1 MSSLL
6 ANLNDELAESLQKV
20 RRRIEDLVAES
31 PGMIRKDLETLT
43 ARPGKMLRPLF
54 VFLSARGGEAVEEE
68 LVSIAASMELL
79 HIASLAHD
87 DVIDNAARRRGELT
101 LHQTSGAKRAILA
114 GDYLLAMSMKLASG
128 RFEQSLV
135 ARMTEG
141 VERLCLSEIEQD
153 ENIGRF
159 NVSREQYYSRI
170 QGKTAEL
177 FGLSCFAGALL
188 SGKNEEGC
196 EQLYQAGLNFGM
208 AFQIQDDVLDYL
220 GDSGVMGKNGN
231 TDIKN
236 GIPTLPLILAMEDKL
251 PGVEALLVKGLRFL
265 FAPLVIRKIVKG
277 GYHIKAE
284 EIASD
289 FLGKSLESAESS
301 LDKEGFAQFSR
312 VLDFLKDRIH

>member
-6 ANLNDELAESLQKV
+6 ANLNDELAGSLQKV
-20 RRRIEDLVAES
+20 RRRIEVLVAES
-31 PGMIRKDLETLT
+31 PAMIRSDLETLT

-54 VFLSARGGEAVEEE
+54 VFLSARGGEAVDDE

-101 LHQTSGAKRAILA
+101 LHQTQGSKRAILA

-188 SGKNEEGC
+188 SGKSEEGC
-196 EQLYQAGLNFGM
+196 ESLYQAGLDFGM

-220 GDSGVMGKNGN
+220 GDSGIMGKNGN

-236 GIPTLPLILAMEDKL
+236 GIPTLPLILAMEDNI
-251 PGVEALLVKGLRFL
+251 PMVEVLLVMGLRYL
-265 FAPLVIRKIVKG
+265 FAPVVIRKIVKG
-277 GYHIKAE
+277 GYHLKAD
-284 EIASD
+284 EIA
-289 FLGKSLESAESS
+289 A
-301 LDKEGFAQFSR
+301 
-312 VLDFLKDRIH
+312 RISGEISGWCPYRPE

>member
-6 ANLNDELAESLQKV
+6 ANLNDELAGSLQKV
-20 RRRIEDLVAES
+20 RRRIEVLVAES
-31 PGMIRKDLETLT
+31 PAMIRSDLETLT

-54 VFLSARGGEAVEEE
+54 VFLSARGGEAVDDE

-101 LHQTSGAKRAILA
+101 LHQTQGSKRAILA

-188 SGKNEEGC
+188 SGKSEEGC
-196 EQLYQAGLNFGM
+196 ESLYQAGLDFGM

-220 GDSGVMGKNGN
+220 GDSGIMGKNGN

-236 GIPTLPLILAMEDKL
+236 GIPTLPLILAMEDNI
-251 PGVEALLVKGLRFL
+251 PMVEVLLVKGLRYL
-265 FAPLVIRKIVKG
+265 FAPVVIRKIVKG
-277 GYHIKAE
+277 GYHLKAD
-284 EIASD
+284 EIAAEY
-289 FLGKSLESAESS
+289 LEKSLDGARTALNE
-301 LDKEGFAQFSR
+301 EGFSLFHGVLDSLRSR
-312 VLDFLKDRIH
+312 VH